1 MMENMTRPVA
11 VPGLREA
18 GKIRAVIY
26 ANNQLAHVPLAE
38 ILKLTVQ
45 TGYKAAQSSNGQAG
59 GEKPKAAL
67 AEPAH
72 FIRLNE
78 TLLIQYGFQAVDKSS
93 NGTNDRLN
101 IRFPLSFANADYY
114 PFFSLYAGP
123 NESAAAAF
131 IMAESLEKTGF
142 AVQRAAVPHLM
153 AADKASQAQPGGRP
167 GFFWLAIGY
176 AAQAGLKGE
185 SDDGSLSFP

>member
-1 MMENMTRPVA
+1 MENMTKPVA
-11 VPGLREA
+11 VSGLREA

-45 TGYKAAQSSNGQAG
+45 TGYNEAQSSNGQAG
-59 GEKPKAAL
+59 GEKLKAAL

-78 TLLIQYGFQAVDKSS
+78 TLLIQYGFQAIDKSS
-93 NGTNDRLN
+93 DGSSDRLN

-114 PFFSLYAGP
+114 PFFSLCAGP
-123 NESAAAAF
+123 NETAAAAF

-142 AVQRAAVPHLM
+142 AVRSAAIPHFM
-153 AADKASQAQPGGRP
+153 AADKASMALPAGRH
-167 GFFWLAIGY
+167 GFFWLAIGC
-176 AAQAGLKGE
+176 AV
-185 SDDGSLSFP
+185 